1 MINLALVINQKI
13 GSNEKDEILKVEIGT
28 VQDRLQI
35 WKSDSNELMG
45 QIWVT
50 RQERLS
56 VPKMLL
62 HKPLCGSYLGDY
74 NFV

>member
-28 VQDRLQI
+28 IQDRLQI
-35 WKSDSNELMG
+35 WKFDSNELMG
-45 QIWVT
+45 QMWVT
-50 RQERLS
+50 RQERFS

-62 HKPLCGSYLGDY
+62 H
-74 NFV
+74 